1 MDSIKEL
8 SQKITQQNTVI
19 EGMVDDENQLE
30 ALIPELAK
38 KTSNEEKAQL
48 LDQEANKNKV
58 IDAAKQKYADQFEA
72 VWDVMADE
80 LVGSV
85 PTLPGY
91 ATELAID
98 QMSTKIKQ
106 IKEKM
111 GKSSIE
117 ESFMKRLD
125 DWSLDVSL
133 IGINDEDRIP
143 ERAFQLWGRHAG
155 IDRQTIMGIYSRV
168 ASGEPKIDDFISK
181 LAEYCKN
188 KIQSPRQRV
197 PIN

>member
-143 ERAFQLWGRHAG
+143 EPG
-155 IDRQTIMGIYSRV
+155 IPIMGS
-168 ASGEPKIDDFISK
+168 S
-181 LAEYCKN
+181 CWH
-188 KIQSPRQRV
+188 
-197 PIN
+197 

>member
-1 MDSIKEL
+1 
-8 SQKITQQNTVI
+8 
-19 EGMVDDENQLE
+19 MVDDENQLE

-72 VWDVMADE
+72 VWEVMADE

-85 PTLPGY
+85 PKPDTADLTPSLLNKTNKRKNG
-91 ATELAID
+91 
-98 QMSTKIKQ
+98 QK
-106 IKEKM
+106 
-111 GKSSIE
+111 
-117 ESFMKRLD
+117 FNRLD
-125 DWSLDVSL
+125 SFKARLNDWSLDLSL

-155 IDRQTIMGIYSRV
+155 IDRQTIMGIYENPSKI
-168 ASGEPKIDDFISK
+168 ASGEPKIDDFISR
-181 LAEYCKN
+181 N
-188 KIQSPRQRV
+188 
-197 PIN
+197 